1 MTEKLFPTVAEWKAI
16 MLEDVE
22 LQALDAD
29 VAIPPTAKGSDLD
42 IKLTTTANALGILTS
57 NQVIQAADMDP
68 TNAEGD
74 ALEAIRIADGL
85 PEVPANPASGKI
97 RVKSTALTTVT
108 VLDGTKLLCPGAM
121 YAQVVGTVS
130 GVVTGS
136 ELPIVMTKAGSA
148 GNLEAGTKVRFT
160 DTPSGLATEAV
171 IVETMTDGTDKESDP
186 KKRRRILNRRQNPPK
201 SANWSHVREVALGAT
216 NAIDNA
222 FVYPAIGG
230 PASQK
235 TVVLAPWFNSGGLGQ
250 SRAASAGAIAAVGS
264 ALDAAFPT
272 GDALYVVQSP
282 TNERVA
288 LRVLMKLRPGNA
300 SWIDSA
306 PWPRYATEVDVV
318 TSALTFEVLI
328 AAGELA
334 PTVGKSIAVWS
345 EADLAFRTAVIQSV
359 LHSGIED
366 ARYSITVSAW
376 EGGAFTNVPGL
387 MLSPAA
393 GNMKAWGDAMLEI
406 FGLQTPGENCL
417 AYQEPGSLR
426 KPTES
431 NDEPSG
437 FGAREIGAFAD
448 QFDEIDNVQVES
460 ITTNLRPPDDTSD
473 HLILSIEPQRAVPA
487 NPPCVLCLKTLSLGV
502 M

>member
-1 MTEKLFPTVAEWKAI
+1 VTKILPTVAEWKAT

-29 VAIPPTAKGSDLD
+29 VAVPPTAKGSDLD

-108 VLDGTKLLCPGAM
+108 VVDGTKLLCPGAM
-121 YAQVVGTVS
+121 YAQVVGTVT

-136 ELPIVMTKAGSA
+136 ELPIVMLKAGSA
-148 GNLEAGTKVRFT
+148 GNLAAGTKVRFT
-160 DTPSGLATEAV
+160 DAPSGLATEAV
-171 IVETMTDGTDKESDP
+171 IVEDMTDGADVESDP

-216 NAIDNA
+216 NAIDNVV
-222 FVYPAIGG
+222 VYSAIGG

-235 TVVLAPWFNSGGLGQ
+235 TVALAPWFNSGNGQ
-250 SRAASAGAIAAVGS
+250 SRAASAGAIAAVEGALADAFDTGS
-264 ALDAAFPT
+264 NLF
-272 GDALYVVQSP
+272 VVQSP
-282 TNERVA
+282 INELTS
-288 LRVLMKLRPGNA
+288 LRLLLKLRSGNA
-300 SWIDSA
+300 AWIDQS
-306 PWPRYATEVDVV
+306 PWPRYATEVDAV
-318 TSALTFEVLI
+318 TSALQFDVLI
-328 AAGELA
+328 AAGELP
-334 PTVGKSIAVWS
+334 PTVGKSIAIWS
-345 EADLAFRTAVIQSV
+345 VADLGFRTAVIQSV

-376 EGGAFTNVPGL
+376 EGGAFTNVAGL
-387 MLSPAA
+387 WLSPAA

-426 KPTES
+426 RPVES
-431 NDEPSG
+431 NDEPAG
-437 FGAREIGAFAD
+437 FGAREVGAFVD
-448 QFDEIDNVQVES
+448 QFDEIDTAQVES
-460 ITTNLRPPDDTSD
+460 IGTSLRPVDAGSDT
-473 HLILSIEPQRAVPA
+473 LILSIEPQRALPA
-487 NPPCVLCLKTLSLGV
+487 NPPNVLTLCSLSLGV
-502 M
+502 L